1 MNKGLNKPGYLSL
14 LDCITSTAGV
24 LKLCALY
31 NYIISTIKSFA
42 HFAELRRPKTAGSA
56 PCQIY
61 VKMVI

>member
-42 HFAELRRPKTAGSA
+42 HF
-56 PCQIY
+56 C
-61 VKMVI
+61 